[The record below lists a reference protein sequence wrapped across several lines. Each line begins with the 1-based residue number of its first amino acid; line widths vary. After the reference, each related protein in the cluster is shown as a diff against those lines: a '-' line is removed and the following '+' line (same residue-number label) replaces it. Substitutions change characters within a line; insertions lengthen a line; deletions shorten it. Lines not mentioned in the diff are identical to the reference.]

1 MESCNRERSFF
12 VDGTGPSLNTARA
25 GARITHR
32 LNKLLGL
39 RFGYSRRIGAY
50 APPLVNVVDKTFMK
64 ASATAAPNGRYALRE
79 TTLGTLIEAAYGVR
93 DFQMRSRRWACRW
106 RR

>member
-1 MESCNRERSFF
+1 MGINALDSSCERLSYS
-12 VDGTGPSLNTARA
+12 VRQCLGA
-25 GARITHR
+25 GI
-32 LNKLLGL
+32 LVVSIKLDPV
-39 RFGYSRRIGAY
+39 SR
-50 APPLVNVVDKTFMK
+50 PLVNVVDKTFMK